1 MNDDYTF
8 RLLMRVRY
16 CECDAQQVVF
26 NGRYADYAD
35 IAATEF
41 IRVAAGGFQTL
52 LEQGIDN
59 QVVSLKIDW
68 QSSAKFDDVLA
79 LDVNVGHIGNTSY
92 SLCTNIFDYST
103 GRPVATITVVY
114 VVVDTE
120 QYQKMAIPNSLKQ
133 KLNTPLNRVLC
144 DQAGR

>member
-1 MNDDYTF
+1 MNQNYEF

-41 IRVAAGGFQTL
+41 IRHAAGDFQSL
-52 LEQGIDN
+52 LEQGVDN

-79 LDVNVGHIGNTSY
+79 LDVNVEHIGNTSY
-92 SLCTNIFDYST
+92 SLRTQIFDHLS
-103 GRPVATITVVY
+103 GRPVATINVVY
-114 VVVDTE
+114 VVVDT
-120 QYQKMAIPNSLKQ
+120 QHYQKMPIPEFFKT
-133 KLNTPLNRVLC
+133 KLHTPLNGVLC
-144 DQAGR
+144 NQAG